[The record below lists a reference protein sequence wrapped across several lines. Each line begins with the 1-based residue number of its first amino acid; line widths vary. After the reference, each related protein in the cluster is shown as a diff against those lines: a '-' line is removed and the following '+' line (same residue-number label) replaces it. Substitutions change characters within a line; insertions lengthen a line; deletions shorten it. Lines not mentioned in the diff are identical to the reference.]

1 MSQVIASTDARRPR
15 SRRASASTPQTP
27 AERLRDTTA
36 ALRVSFTWFGTRKTL
51 TPEQKNQ
58 AAESFGAEGQFL
70 TAGKKLLDSKHPAF
84 RAVNAVKHEVVTF
97 WRGVSLPF
105 PEPGIRLI
113 RQQDVSAV
121 QVQLTTLKAELTEA
135 VEQLDQQ
142 YDALKATARER
153 LGTLFNP
160 ADYPDSLRSLFDVS
174 WDFPNVE
181 PPSYLEQLSPELYRQ
196 ESQRVT
202 ARFDEA
208 IQLAETAFIEELSR
222 LVSHLTERISGS
234 EDGQP
239 KVFRD
244 SAIANLTEFFQR
256 FRELNVRSNAQLDDL
271 VEQSQRV
278 IRGVEPQTLRDNET
292 VRLHV
297 ATQLSA
303 VQSVLD
309 GLMVDRP
316 RRNILRR
323 PR

>member
-1 MSQVIASTDARRPR
+1 MSRVLNRPVAGR
-15 SRRASASTPQTP
+15 PSRTP
-27 AERLRDTTA
+27 AEQLRATMA
-36 ALRVSFTWFGTRKTL
+36 ALRVSFMWFGIRKTL
-51 TPEQKNQ
+51 TPEQRSQ

-70 TAGKKLLDSKHPAF
+70 SAGKKLLDSKHPAF
-84 RAVNAVKHEVVTF
+84 RAVNAVKHEVVTY

-142 YDALKATARER
+142 FDTMKVTARER
-153 LGTLFNP
+153 LGSLFNP
-160 ADYPDSLRSLFDVS
+160 ADYPDSLRSLFEVS

-181 PPSYLEQLSPELYRQ
+181 PPSYLQQLSPDLYRQ
-196 ESQRVT
+196 ESQRVS

-208 IQLAETAFIEELSR
+208 VQLAETAFIEEMSR
-222 LVSHLTERISGS
+222 LVSHLTERINGS

-244 SAIANLTEFFQR
+244 TAIENIREFFQR
-256 FRELNVRSNAQLDDL
+256 FRELNVHSSDQLDQL
-271 VEQSQRV
+271 VEQSQR
-278 IRGVEPQTLRDNET
+278 ILSGVEPQALRDT
-292 VRLHV
+292 AQLRQRV
-297 ATQLSA
+297 AGELSA

-309 GLMVDRP
+309 GLLVDRP

>member
-1 MSQVIASTDARRPR
+1 MPHVLDRPAATR
-15 SRRASASTPQTP
+15 PSRTP
-27 AERLRDTTA
+27 AEQLRASMA
-36 ALRVSFTWFGTRKTL
+36 ALRVSFMWFGIRKTL
-51 TPEQKNQ
+51 TPEQRSQ

-70 TAGKKLLDSKHPAF
+70 SAGKKLLDSKHPAY
-84 RAVNAVKHEVVTF
+84 RAVNAVKHEVVTY

-121 QVQLTTLKAELTEA
+121 QVQLTTLKAELNEA

-142 YDALKATARER
+142 FDTLKATARER
-153 LGTLFNP
+153 LGSLFNP
-160 ADYPDSLRSLFDVS
+160 TDYPDSLRSLFDVT
-174 WDFPNVE
+174 WEFPNVE
-181 PPSYLEQLSPELYRQ
+181 PPSYLQQLSPELYRQ
-196 ESQRVT
+196 ESQRVS

-208 IQLAETAFIEELSR
+208 VQLAETAFIEEMSR
-222 LVSHLTERISGS
+222 LVSHLTERINGS

-244 SAIANLTEFFQR
+244 TAIENIREFFHR
-256 FRELNVRSNAQLDDL
+256 FRELNVHSSEQLDQL
-271 VEQSQRV
+271 VEQSQR
-278 IRGVEPQTLRDNET
+278 ILSGVEPQALRDT
-292 VRLHV
+292 AQLRQRV
-297 ATQLSA
+297 AGELSA

-309 GLMVDRP
+309 GLLVDRP

>member
-1 MSQVIASTDARRPR
+1 MPRVLNRPSATR
-15 SRRASASTPQTP
+15 PSRTP
-27 AERLRDTTA
+27 AEQLRATMA
-36 ALRVSFTWFGTRKTL
+36 ALRVSFMWFGIRKTL
-51 TPEQKNQ
+51 TPEQRSQ

-70 TAGKKLLDSKHPAF
+70 SAGKKLLDSKHPAF
-84 RAVNAVKHEVVTF
+84 RAVNAVKHEVVTY

-142 YDALKATARER
+142 FEAMKATARER
-153 LGTLFNP
+153 LGSLFNP
-160 ADYPDSLRSLFDVS
+160 TDYPDSLRSLFDVT
-174 WDFPNVE
+174 WEFPNVE
-181 PPSYLEQLSPELYRQ
+181 PPSYLQQLSPDLYRQ
-196 ESQRVT
+196 ESQRVS

-208 IQLAETAFIEELSR
+208 VQLAETAFIEEMSR
-222 LVSHLTERISGS
+222 LVSHLTERINGS

-244 SAIANLTEFFQR
+244 TAIENIREFFQR
-256 FRELNVRSNAQLDDL
+256 FRELNVHSSEQLDQL
-271 VEQSQRV
+271 VEQSQR
-278 IRGVEPQTLRDNET
+278 ILSGVEPQALRDT
-292 VRLHV
+292 AQLRQRV
-297 ATQLSA
+297 AGELSA

-309 GLMVDRP
+309 GLLVDRP

>member
-1 MSQVIASTDARRPR
+1 M
-15 SRRASASTPQTP
+15 
-27 AERLRDTTA
+27 A
-36 ALRVSFTWFGTRKTL
+36 ALRVSFTWFGIRKTL
-51 TPEQKNQ
+51 TPEQRSQ

-70 TAGKKLLDSKHPAF
+70 SAGKKLLDSKHPAF
-84 RAVNAVKHEVVTF
+84 RAVNAVKHEVVTY

-121 QVQLTTLKAELTEA
+121 QVQLTTLKAELGEA

-142 YDALKATARER
+142 FEALKATARER
-153 LGTLFNP
+153 LGSLFNP
-160 ADYPDSLRSLFDVS
+160 TDYPDSLRRLFDVT
-174 WDFPNVE
+174 WEFPNVE
-181 PPSYLEQLSPELYRQ
+181 PPSYLQQLSPDLYRQ
-196 ESQRVT
+196 ESQRVS

-208 IQLAETAFIEELSR
+208 VQLAEAAFIEEMSR

-234 EDGQP
+234 DDGQP

-244 SAIANLTEFFQR
+244 SAVENIREFFQR
-256 FRELNVRSNAQLDDL
+256 FRELNVHSSEQLDQL
-271 VEQSQRV
+271 LEQSQR
-278 IRGVEPQTLRDNET
+278 ILSGVEPQALRDT
-292 VRLHV
+292 AQLRQRV
-297 ATQLSA
+297 AGELSA

-309 GLMVDRP
+309 GLLVDRP

>member
-1 MSQVIASTDARRPR
+1 M
-15 SRRASASTPQTP
+15 
-27 AERLRDTTA
+27 A
-36 ALRVSFTWFGTRKTL
+36 ALRVSFTWFGIRKTL
-51 TPEQKNQ
+51 TPEQRSQ

-70 TAGKKLLDSKHPAF
+70 SAGKKLLDSKHPAF
-84 RAVNAVKHEVVTF
+84 RAVNAVKHEVVTY

-121 QVQLTTLKAELTEA
+121 QVQLTTLKAELAEA
-135 VEQLDQQ
+135 VEHLDQQ
-142 YDALKATARER
+142 FEVLKATARER
-153 LGTLFNP
+153 LGSLFNP
-160 ADYPDSLRSLFDVS
+160 ADYPDSLRSLFDVT

-181 PPSYLEQLSPELYRQ
+181 PPSYLQQLSPDLYRQ
-196 ESQRVT
+196 ESRRVA

-208 IQLAETAFIEELSR
+208 VQLAEAAFIEEMSR

-234 EDGQP
+234 DDGQP

-244 SAIANLTEFFQR
+244 SAVENIREFFQR
-256 FRELNVRSNAQLDDL
+256 FRELNVHSNEQLDQL
-271 VEQSQRV
+271 VEQSQR
-278 IRGVEPQTLRDNET
+278 ILGGVEPQALRDTAQLRQRVSGE
-292 VRLHV
+292 
-297 ATQLSA
+297 LSA

>member
-1 MSQVIASTDARRPR
+1 MSQVIDPPAARRPR

-153 LGTLFNP
+153 LGSLFNA
-160 ADYPDSLRSLFDVS
+160 ADYPDSLRSLFDVT

-196 ESQRVT
+196 ESQRVA

-256 FRELNVRSNAQLDDL
+256 FRELNVRSNSQLDDL

-292 VRLHV
+292 VRQHV

>member
-1 MSQVIASTDARRPR
+1 MPRVLNRPAATR
-15 SRRASASTPQTP
+15 PSRTP
-27 AERLRDTTA
+27 AEQLRATMA
-36 ALRVSFTWFGTRKTL
+36 ALRVSFMWFGIRKTL
-51 TPEQKNQ
+51 TPEQRSQ

-70 TAGKKLLDSKHPAF
+70 SAGKKLLDSKHPAF
-84 RAVNAVKHEVVTF
+84 RAVNAVKHEVVTY

-142 YDALKATARER
+142 FDTMKATARER
-153 LGTLFNP
+153 LGSLFNP
-160 ADYPDSLRSLFDVS
+160 GDYPDSLRSLFDVT
-174 WDFPNVE
+174 WEFPNVE
-181 PPSYLEQLSPELYRQ
+181 PPSYLQQLSPDLYRQ
-196 ESQRVT
+196 ESQRVS

-208 IQLAETAFIEELSR
+208 VQLAETAFIEEMSR
-222 LVSHLTERISGS
+222 LVSHLTERINGS
-234 EDGQP
+234 DDGQP

-244 SAIANLTEFFQR
+244 TAIENIREFFQR
-256 FRELNVRSNAQLDDL
+256 FRELNVHSSDQLDQL
-271 VEQSQRV
+271 VEQSQR
-278 IRGVEPQTLRDNET
+278 ILSGVEPQALRDT
-292 VRLHV
+292 AQLRQRV
-297 ATQLSA
+297 AGELSA

-309 GLMVDRP
+309 GLLVDRP

>member
-1 MSQVIASTDARRPR
+1 MPRVLNRPAAARP
-15 SRRASASTPQTP
+15 SRTP
-27 AERLRDTTA
+27 AEQLRATMA
-36 ALRVSFTWFGTRKTL
+36 ALRVSFMWFGIRKTL
-51 TPEQKNQ
+51 TPEQRSQ

-70 TAGKKLLDSKHPAF
+70 SAGKKLLDSKHPAF
-84 RAVNAVKHEVVTF
+84 RAVNAVKHEVVTY

-142 YDALKATARER
+142 FDTMKGTARER
-153 LGTLFNP
+153 LGSLFNP
-160 ADYPDSLRSLFDVS
+160 ADYPDSLRSLFDVT

-181 PPSYLEQLSPELYRQ
+181 PPSYLQQLSPDLYRQ
-196 ESQRVT
+196 ESQRVS

-208 IQLAETAFIEELSR
+208 VQLAETAFIEEMSR
-222 LVSHLTERISGS
+222 LVSHLTERINGS

-244 SAIANLTEFFQR
+244 TAIENIREFFQR
-256 FRELNVRSNAQLDDL
+256 FRELNVHSSEQLDQL
-271 VEQSQRV
+271 VEQSQR
-278 IRGVEPQTLRDNET
+278 ILSGVEPQALRDT
-292 VRLHV
+292 AQLRQRV
-297 ATQLSA
+297 AGELSA

-309 GLMVDRP
+309 GLLVDRP

>member
-1 MSQVIASTDARRPR
+1 MPRVLNRPAATR
-15 SRRASASTPQTP
+15 PPHTP
-27 AERLRDTTA
+27 AEQLRATMA
-36 ALRVSFTWFGTRKTL
+36 ALRVSFMWFGIRKTL
-51 TPEQKNQ
+51 TPEQRSQ

-70 TAGKKLLDSKHPAF
+70 SAGKKLLDGKHPAL
-84 RAVNAVKHEVVTF
+84 RAVNAVKHEVVTY

-113 RQQDVSAV
+113 RQNDVSAV
-121 QVQLTTLKAELTEA
+121 QVQLTTLKAELSEA

-153 LGTLFNP
+153 LGSLFNP
-160 ADYPDSLRSLFDVS
+160 ADYPDSLRSLFDVT

-181 PPSYLEQLSPELYRQ
+181 PPSYLQQLSPDLYRQ
-196 ESQRVT
+196 ESQRVA

-208 IQLAETAFIEELSR
+208 VQLAETAFIEEMSR
-222 LVSHLTERISGS
+222 LVSHLTERINGS
-234 EDGQP
+234 DDGQP

-244 SAIANLTEFFQR
+244 SAIENIREFFQR
-256 FRELNVRSNAQLDDL
+256 FRELNVHSSEQLDQL
-271 VEQSQRV
+271 VEQSQR
-278 IRGVEPQTLRDNET
+278 ILNGVEPQALRDT
-292 VRLHV
+292 
-297 ATQLSA
+297 AQLRQRVSGELSV

-309 GLMVDRP
+309 GLLVDRP

>member
-1 MSQVIASTDARRPR
+1 MPRVLNRPAATR
-15 SRRASASTPQTP
+15 PSRTP
-27 AERLRDTTA
+27 AEQLRATMA
-36 ALRVSFTWFGTRKTL
+36 ALRVTFCWFGVRKSL
-51 TPEQKNQ
+51 TPEQRSQ

-70 TAGKKLLDSKHPAF
+70 SAGKKLLDTKHPAY
-84 RAVNAVKHEVVTF
+84 RTLGGVKHAIVTY

-121 QVQLTTLKAELTEA
+121 QVQLTSLKAELSEA

-142 YDALKATARER
+142 FEAMKATARER
-153 LGTLFNP
+153 LGSLFNP
-160 ADYPDSLRSLFDVS
+160 TDYPDSLRSLFDVT

-181 PPSYLEQLSPELYRQ
+181 PPSYLQQLSPDLYRQ
-196 ESQRVT
+196 ESQRVS

-208 IQLAETAFIEELSR
+208 VQLAETAFIEEMSR
-222 LVSHLTERISGS
+222 LVSHLTERINGS
-234 EDGQP
+234 DDGQP

-244 SAIANLTEFFQR
+244 TAIENIREFFQR
-256 FRELNVRSNAQLDDL
+256 FRELNVHSSEQLDQL
-271 VEQSQRV
+271 VEQSQR
-278 IRGVEPQTLRDNET
+278 ILSGVEPQALRDT
-292 VRLHV
+292 AQLRQRV
-297 ATQLSA
+297 AGELSA

-309 GLMVDRP
+309 GLLVDRP